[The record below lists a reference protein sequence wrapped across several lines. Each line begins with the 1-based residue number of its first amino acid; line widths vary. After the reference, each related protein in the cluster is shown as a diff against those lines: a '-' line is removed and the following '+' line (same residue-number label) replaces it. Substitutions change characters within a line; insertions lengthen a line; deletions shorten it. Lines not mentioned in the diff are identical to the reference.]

1 MTDTA
6 KQAQNS
12 KASTKNKGNKPKKL
26 KGDDLVKAVQKQ
38 IEFYLSR
45 DNLQNDAYLVQQM
58 DASLYVPV
66 KVLANFPK
74 IVSLTKEMNIIL
86 KAIKTS
92 KEVQINGD
100 DTLVK
105 PDITMER
112 NTIILRDVSS
122 DVKKEDIIA
131 LFKEHNAKALNVRS
145 DINDVWFVQMESEDA
160 AREVLLKNV
169 ALGKNTR
176 C

>member
-160 AREVLLKNV
+160 AREVLLK
-169 ALGKNTR
+169 
-176 C
+176 